1 MKIKLNSE
9 EKEVPENITIAGLI
23 ELISG
28 QKGMTAFA
36 VNGRMVK
43 RADYTSHII
52 NEGDEVLMI
61 SAAYGG

>member
-28 QKGMTAFA
+28 RKGMTAFA

>member
-9 EKEVPENITIAGLI
+9 EKEVPEHITIAGLI

-43 RADYTSHII
+43 RADYASHII

>member
-43 RADYTSHII
+43 RADYASHII

>member
-9 EKEVPENITIAGLI
+9 EKEVPENTTIAGLI
-23 ELISG
+23 ELISAP
-28 QKGMTAFA
+28 KGMTAFA

-43 RADYTSHII
+43 RADYASHII

>member
-9 EKEVPENITIAGLI
+9 EKEVPENITIAGLL
-23 ELISG
+23 ELRSG

-36 VNGRMVK
+36 VNGRLVK
-43 RADYTSHII
+43 RADSASHII